1 MMQGPK
7 DAPAKALV
15 WKLSRKPDRDGHKH
29 YQAKTAAGCYSVA
42 AEYQPGKGFIGYRVT
57 QSVADKRRSGSRHG
71 VGDLFTA
78 LRRQGPIAD
87 ELVLQLATFLRSL
100 DLFLELI
107 VLAPRTLT
115 ANQVRH
121 GGKQGADNP
130 EHSRIHSST
139 CPALTSLPRSFRAQ
153 RVTISLTS
161 RSFLERKPLRQQRS
175 PPSEPLPLANP

>member
-1 MMQGPK
+1 
-7 DAPAKALV
+7 
-15 WKLSRKPDRDGHKH
+15 
-29 YQAKTAAGCYSVA
+29 
-42 AEYQPGKGFIGYRVT
+42 VT
-57 QSVADKRRSGSRHG
+57 QGITAGTVFAIQLSLSGKARRNTGISGREPGSTSGSRHG

-78 LRRQGPIAD
+78 LRRQGLIAD

-121 GGKQGADNP
+121 GGKQGTDDP

-139 CPALTSLPRSFRAQ
+139 CPALTSLPRSFPPQ
-153 RVTISLTS
+153 R
-161 RSFLERKPLRQQRS
+161 
-175 PPSEPLPLANP
+175 